1 MRIKLDLDIKE
12 NEMDA
17 FKDMLQGL
25 LQSVGNGDET
35 EEWDDSDDDDS
46 SDGAPD
52 LTVINNDHQQQVREN
67 FDFETYKSSFEM
79 QQSHLGR
86 KKDKP
91 EDMTKHQEKGKEIL
105 ADLLSEWEVNFAAE
119 DESEQPDR
127 LQLMHN
133 LGNDGRKAG
142 AVISFCMASGGLTQA
157 VHIIREEN
165 NADADPEFSR
175 IIAAN
180 ICQLA
185 SIVIPPLS
193 DLYEFSNPLTY
204 DME

>member
-1 MRIKLDLDIKE
+1 MRIKLDLDIQE

-25 LQSVGNGDET
+25 LQSMGSGDET
-35 EEWDDSDDDDS
+35 EEWEDSDDDES

-52 LTVINNDHQQQVREN
+52 LTVINNEQQQQVRDN

-91 EDMTKHQEKGKEIL
+91 EDMTKHQEKGKEVL
-105 ADLLSEWEVNFAAE
+105 ADLLSEWEVNFAVE

-142 AVISFCMASGGLTQA
+142 AVISYCMVSGGLTQA
-157 VHIIREEN
+157 VHTIREEN

-185 SIVIPPLS
+185 SIVIPPLA